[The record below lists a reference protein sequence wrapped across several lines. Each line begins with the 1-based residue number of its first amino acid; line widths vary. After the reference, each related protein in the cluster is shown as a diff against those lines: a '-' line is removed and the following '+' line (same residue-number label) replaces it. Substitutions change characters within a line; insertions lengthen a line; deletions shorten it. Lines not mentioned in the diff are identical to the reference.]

1 MYEDDHSE
9 QRFVETV
16 SEHEG
21 AILRVCLAFT
31 DRRPENVRDM
41 YQEIVYN
48 LWKAFPAFRGGS
60 KVSTWV
66 YHVALNTAVSQSR
79 RAAMLPP
86 FIKLDEAHLDDL
98 AEECRDELVEQLY
111 ELIDM
116 LDVNDKRL
124 IFMYLDKLP
133 VHIISKEMNLS
144 EFAVRQRIRRIKLK
158 LIKYKNDG
166 K

>member
-9 QRFVETV
+9 QRFVETI
-16 SEHEG
+16 SEYESV
-21 AILRVCLAFT
+21 ILRVCLAFT

-48 LWKAFPAFRGGS
+48 LWKGFPAFRGDS

-66 YHVALNTAVSQSR
+66 YKVALNTAVSQLR
-79 RAAMLPP
+79 RAALLPP
-86 FIKLDEAHLDDL
+86 RIILDEARLADL
-98 AEECRDELVEQLY
+98 AEECRDEIIERLY

-116 LDVNDKRL
+116 LDTMDKSL
-124 IFMYLDKLP
+124 IFMYLDKVP
-133 VHIISKEMNLS
+133 TRGIAAAMNMS
-144 EFAVRQRIRRIKLK
+144 EYAVRQRISRIKQK
-158 LIKYKNDG
+158 LVKYNGYG